1 MRGKLGV
8 VTVLFNSSAVL
19 PAFFDSLNCQEFRP
33 FHVWAVDN
41 ASTDDSATLCR
52 SFGDQVSVIA
62 NPRNLGVAAA
72 NNQGIEAA
80 RGAGCDWVLLLN
92 NDVEFGPRLFAQLIE
107 GLAANDCQMTAPMMY
122 YFDRPGVIW
131 SAGGRYQPLL
141 GYRCLHLHD
150 GVVDSGQFQAPFRA
164 QHAPTCCVLFESSV
178 FDRVGTMDERYFVY
192 HDDTDFMLRCWKAG
206 ERLCMLPEA
215 KLLHKVSSL
224 TGGAE
229 SRFSVEMGT
238 RNRAYMLA
246 KFLGRL
252 LAAPYVAGLAAVY
265 LSRRVRGRD
274 SKERHRLKQASLR
287 AGFRMASNWLPWAG
301 AAPAGGLR

>member
-1 MRGKLGV
+1 MERKLGV

-19 PAFFDSLNCQEFRP
+19 PAFFDSLDCQEFRA

-41 ASTDDSATLCR
+41 ASIDDSAALCR
-52 SFGDQVSVIA
+52 RLGDQVSVIA
-62 NPRNLGVAAA
+62 NPENRGVAAA
-72 NNQGIEAA
+72 NNQGISAA
-80 RGAGCDWVLLLN
+80 REAGCDRVLLVN
-92 NDVEFGPRLFAQLIE
+92 NDVEFGPRLFTQLIE
-107 GLAANDCQMTAPMMY
+107 GLARNDCQMTAPMMY

-141 GYRCLHLHD
+141 GYRCLHLYD
-150 GVVDSGQFQAPFRA
+150 GVVDAGQFPAPFRA
-164 QHAPTCCVLFESSV
+164 QHAPTCCVLFDCSV
-178 FDRVGTMDERYFVY
+178 FNRVGNMDERYFVY

-206 ERLCMLPEA
+206 ERLYILPEA

-246 KFLGRL
+246 KFLGRF
-252 LAAPYVAGLAAVY
+252 LAVPYVAGLSLVY
-265 LSRRVRGRD
+265 LLRRLRGRD
-274 SKERHRLKQASLR
+274 NGERHSLKQSSLR
-287 AGFRMASNWLPWAG
+287 AGFRMARNWLPLAG
-301 AAPAGGLR
+301 TAPGSGLR